1 MVFGFHCDGRDM
13 VTLGCMVAWVCWERR
28 MEVHGSWG
36 FGGEER
42 LPALPSRGGGGEVI

>member
-1 MVFGFHCDGRDM
+1 
-13 VTLGCMVAWVCWERR
+13 